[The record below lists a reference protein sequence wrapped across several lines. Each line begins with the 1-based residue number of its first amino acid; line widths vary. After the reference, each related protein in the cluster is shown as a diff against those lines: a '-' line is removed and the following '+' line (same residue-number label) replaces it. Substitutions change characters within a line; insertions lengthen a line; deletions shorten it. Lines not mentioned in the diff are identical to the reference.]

1 VISIRRISIGG
12 GFRYL
17 MNSVARGDG
26 AAEPSSSL
34 AAYYAESGTPPGVFL
49 GSGLADLDGGKGLDR
64 GSKVSEE
71 HLRNMLVACRD
82 PVSGEPVGSLPR
94 RSGST
99 PVAGFDLCFSPPKSF
114 SVLWA
119 LADDET
125 REVIADCHRKAIDYV
140 ISYAEKEVFHSRSGK
155 NGIVEEDITGVIAAS
170 FTHFTSRADDPQLH
184 DHVVV
189 WNRGKSVSDNKWRT
203 LDSRAIFKATTT
215 LSELHQGVLS
225 DLLTEALGVGWE
237 ARGRRHSAKPRYEIT
252 GVKESLMA
260 EFSRRSEQIAEH
272 SERLRAEFNLAHD
285 RMPTAVE
292 DMRLHAVATIA
303 TRPDKQR
310 HSLGELT
317 ETWRSRAAGHVA
329 RDEQLAFVSN
339 LKNRNELPLL
349 RADDLGEA
357 ILSDA
362 AEAVVTTV
370 AEHHA
375 TYGRQNLLA
384 GAHRILHGVRFASP
398 DDRVT
403 VAEHITELA
412 VARSVCLTPPAM
424 HHTPERYIRPDG
436 SSRLSPKSHLVYTT
450 ESLLEAEARLL
461 EAGRQLGGPQVS
473 TAVVADVAH
482 ANLPGRDYGLSLD
495 QANAVE
501 KIATSGRVLDLL
513 VGPAGT
519 GKSTAMAG
527 LRAAWEQIHGEGSVI
542 GLAPSA
548 VAAEVL
554 SDELGIETENTAKWL
569 TEWRRIPQL
578 TARRDRLALNLAR
591 HAYPNSPSAA
601 KLRASLAETNQA
613 INERRLKPG
622 QLVMIDE
629 SSLAG
634 TFALDEIVGAAKAAG
649 SKVLLLGDFAQTGS
663 VEAGGAF
670 SLLVKDRGDLV
681 AELSNVRRFSSEW
694 EKAASIELRLGHS
707 SAIASY
713 GANGRIKAGE
723 RQELLDAIYAAWRF
737 DVGAGKA
744 SLMIA
749 GDAATVSELNARA
762 RAGRVTEGTVTEAGL
777 PIAEGQTAGVGDEI
791 VTRKNNRLLSIGKSW
806 VKNGDRFLVTSTN
819 ADGSMTVR
827 RSPGGAEVLLPADYV
842 VSHVELA
849 YATTAYRSQGR
860 TTDTSH
866 TLVSPTTT
874 REVLYVATTRGRESN
889 MIYVD
894 TSFDPDP
901 ATGHDS
907 TAIQTSAAEVLTGV
921 LANEGADLSAHE
933 TLEIVQRRVEDFA
946 VLAAEYETLA
956 AVASQQRFDEL
967 LDGAGLGAE
976 RLEQIRQSPS
986 YGPLLAALRDAESR
1000 GLDVN
1005 RHFPELVAARSF
1017 DDADDPASVMNGRVH
1032 RWAQTAGSN
1041 RRPDVNLVVGL
1052 IPRAIG
1058 VTDRDM
1064 AKALN
1069 ERESTMRRRA
1079 RELAERALAQGQAWV
1094 SSLGVPPSDPIARER
1109 WMQAVTTVAAY
1120 RERWNVPVGHVPL
1133 GPDNAIEPVEA
1144 LRDRMRARTAS
1155 ELAIKLSAT
1164 LVMPRAE
1171 PSHALEIQP
1180 FQPIPGI

>member
-1 VISIRRISIGG
+1 MISIRRISLGG

-17 MNSVARGDG
+17 IDSVARGDG
-26 AAEPSSSL
+26 ETEPSSSL

-49 GSGLADLDGGKGLDR
+49 GSGLADLDGGKGLEP
-64 GSKVSEE
+64 GSQVSEE
-71 HLRNMLVACRD
+71 HLWNMLVACSD
-82 PVSGEPVGSLPR
+82 PVSGETVGSLPR
-94 RSGST
+94 TSGSA

-125 REVIADCHRKAIDYV
+125 RDVIADCHRQAIDYV

-155 NGIVEEDITGVIAAS
+155 NGIVEEDISGVIAAS
-170 FTHFTSRADDPQLH
+170 FTHFTSRSDDPQLH
-184 DHVVV
+184 SHVVV
-189 WNRGKSVSDNKWRT
+189 WNRGKSLSDGKWRT

-225 DLLTEALGVGWE
+225 DLLTSALGLGWE

-252 GVKESLMA
+252 GVAESLMA
-260 EFSRRSEQIAEH
+260 EFSQRSVQIAEH
-272 SERLRAEFNLAHD
+272 SARLRAEFNLAHE

-303 TRPDKQR
+303 TRPDKVR

-317 ETWRSRAAGHVA
+317 DTWRSRAAGHVPE
-329 RDEQLAFVSN
+329 DEQFAFVSC
-339 LKNRNELPLL
+339 LKDRNELPLL

-384 GAHRILHGVRFASP
+384 EAHRILHGVRFASP
-398 DDRVT
+398 DDRVA

-412 VARSVCLTPPAM
+412 IARSVCLSPPAM

-461 EAGRQLGGPQVS
+461 EAGRQLGGPRVS
-473 TAVVADVAH
+473 TAVVADVGQ
-482 ANLPGRDYGLSLD
+482 ANLPGRDYRLSID
-495 QANAVE
+495 QAHAVE

-527 LRAAWEQIHGEGSVI
+527 LRAVWEQVHGQGSVI

-548 VAAEVL
+548 VAAQVL

-578 TARRDRLALNLAR
+578 MARRDRLALNLAR
-591 HAYPNSPSAA
+591 HAYPNSSSAA
-601 KLRASLAETNQA
+601 KLRAGLAETNQA

-634 TFALDEIVGAAKAAG
+634 TFALDEVVGAAKAAG
-649 SKVLLLGDFAQTGS
+649 SKALLLGDFAQTGS

-670 SLLVKDRGDLV
+670 SLLVKDRGELV
-681 AELSNVRRFSSEW
+681 AELSEVRRFESAW
-694 EKAASIELRLGHS
+694 EKAASIELRLGNS
-707 SAIASY
+707 SAIAAY
-713 GANGRIKAGE
+713 EANGRIKAGE
-723 RQELLDAIYAAWRF
+723 RQELLDAIYAAWRS

-749 GDAATVSELNARA
+749 GDAVTVTELNARA
-762 RAGRVTEGTVTEAGL
+762 RAGRVTEGTVAEAGL
-777 PIAEGQTAGVGDEI
+777 SVADGQTAGVGDEI
-791 VTRKNNRLLSIGKSW
+791 VTRKNNRLLGVGKSW
-806 VKNGDRFLVTSTN
+806 VKNGDRFVVSSTN
-819 ADGSMTVR
+819 PDGTMAVR
-827 RSPGGAEVLLPADYV
+827 RSSGGPEVVLPADYV
-842 VSHVELA
+842 ASHVELA

-866 TLVSPTTT
+866 TLVSPPTT
-874 REVLYVATTRGRESN
+874 REVLYVAATRGRESN
-889 MIYVD
+889 MVYVD
-894 TSFDPDP
+894 TSFDPDS
-901 ATGHDS
+901 ATGHDNLS
-907 TAIQTSAAEVLTGV
+907 PQQSATEVLAGV

-933 TLEIVQRRVEDFA
+933 ALELAQRRVEDFV
-946 VLAAEYETLA
+946 VLAAEYGTLA
-956 AVASQQRFDEL
+956 AVALQQRFDEL
-967 LDGAGLGAE
+967 LDRSGLGADH
-976 RLEQIRQSPS
+976 LEQIRQSAS

-1005 RHFPELVAARSF
+1005 RHFPELVAARGF
-1017 DDADDPASVMNGRVH
+1017 ADAEDPASVMNARVR

-1041 RRPDVNLVVGL
+1041 RRLGVNLVAGL
-1052 IPRAIG
+1052 IPRAVG
-1058 VTDRDM
+1058 VTDPDM
-1064 AKALN
+1064 ARALD
-1069 ERESTMRRRA
+1069 EREATMQRRA
-1079 RELAERALAQGQAWV
+1079 RELAESAVAQGQAWV
-1094 SSLGVPPSDPIARER
+1094 DSLGVPPTDPIARER
-1109 WMQAVTTVAAY
+1109 WMQAVTTVAAC
-1120 RERWNVPVGHVPL
+1120 RDRWDIPVDYTAL
-1133 GPDNAIEPVEA
+1133 GTDNPVEPVEA
-1144 LRDRMRARTAS
+1144 LRDRTRARAAS
-1155 ELAIKLSAT
+1155 KLAIKLSST
-1164 LVMPRAE
+1164 LTSDE
-1171 PSHALEIQP
+1171 PSHAVETQP
-1180 FQPIPGI
+1180 CQPTLGI

>member
-1 VISIRRISIGG
+1 VISIRRISLGG

-17 MNSVARGDG
+17 IDSVARGDG
-26 AAEPSSSL
+26 ETEPSSSL

-49 GSGLADLDGGKGLDR
+49 GSGLADLDGGKGLER
-64 GSKVSEE
+64 GSQVSEE
-71 HLRNMLVACRD
+71 HLWNMLVACSD
-82 PVSGEPVGSLPR
+82 PVSGETIGSLPR
-94 RSGST
+94 RSGNV

-125 REVIADCHRKAIDYV
+125 RDVIADCHRQAIEYV

-155 NGIVEEDITGVIAAS
+155 NGIVEEDIFGVVAAS
-170 FTHFTSRADDPQLH
+170 FTHFTSRSDDPQLH
-184 DHVVV
+184 SHVVV
-189 WNRGKSVSDNKWRT
+189 WNRGKSVSDGRWRT

-225 DLLTEALGVGWE
+225 DLLTSALGLGWE

-252 GVKESLMA
+252 GVAESLMA
-260 EFSRRSEQIAEH
+260 EFSRRSVQIAEH
-272 SERLRAEFNLAHD
+272 SARLRAEFNLAHE

-292 DMRLHAVATIA
+292 DMRLHAVATTA
-303 TRPDKQR
+303 TRPDKVR

-317 ETWRSRAAGHVA
+317 DTWRSRAEAHVA
-329 RDEQLAFVSN
+329 RDEQLAFVSS

-370 AEHHA
+370 AEYHA

-384 GAHRILHGVRFASP
+384 EAHRILHGVRFASP
-398 DDRVT
+398 DDRVA
-403 VAEHITELA
+403 VAEQITELA
-412 VARSVCLTPPAM
+412 IARSMCLTPSAL
-424 HHTPERYIRPDG
+424 HHTPERYIRSDG

-450 ESLLEAEARLL
+450 ESLLDAEARLL
-461 EAGRQLGGPQVS
+461 EAGRQLGGPRVS
-473 TAVVADVAH
+473 TAVVVDVAE
-482 ANLPGRDYGLSLD
+482 ANLPGRDYGLSVD
-495 QANAVE
+495 QAHAVE
-501 KIATSGRVLDLL
+501 KIATCGRVLDLL

-527 LRAAWEQIHGEGSVI
+527 LRAAWEQAHGQGSVI

-554 SDELGIETENTAKWL
+554 SDELGIATENTAKWL

-591 HAYPNSPSAA
+591 HAYPSTPSAA
-601 KLRASLAETNQA
+601 KLRADIAETNQA
-613 INERRLKPG
+613 INQRRLKPG

-629 SSLAG
+629 ASLAG
-634 TFALDEIVGAAKAAG
+634 TFSLDEIVGAAKAAG
-649 SKVLLLGDFAQTGS
+649 SKMLLLGDFAQTGS
-663 VEAGGAF
+663 IEAGGAF

-681 AELSNVRRFSSEW
+681 AELNEVRRFESAW
-694 EKAASIELRLGHS
+694 EKTASIELRLGNS

-713 GANGRIKAGE
+713 EANGRIKAGE
-723 RQELLDAIYAAWRF
+723 RQELLDAIYAAWRC

-749 GDAATVSELNARA
+749 GDAATVTELNARA
-762 RAGRVTEGTVTEAGL
+762 RAGRVAEGTVAEAGL

-791 VTRKNNRLLSIGKSW
+791 VSRQNNRLLGVGKSW
-806 VKNGDRFLVTSTN
+806 VKNGDRFVVSSTN
-819 ADGSMTVR
+819 ADGTMAVR
-827 RSPGGAEVLLPADYV
+827 RSPGSAEVVLPADYV
-842 VSHVELA
+842 ASHVELA

-874 REVLYVATTRGRESN
+874 REVLYVAATRGRESN
-889 MIYVD
+889 MIYID

-907 TAIQTSAAEVLTGV
+907 LSPQQSATEVLTGV

-933 TLEIVQRRVEDFA
+933 ALELAQRRVEDFA

-956 AVASQQRFDEL
+956 AVALQQRFDEL
-967 LDGAGLGAE
+967 LERSERGAY
-976 RLEQIRQSPS
+976 RLEQIRQSAS

-1005 RHFPELVAARSF
+1005 RHFPELVAARGF
-1017 DDADDPASVMNGRVH
+1017 DDAEDPASVMDARVR
-1032 RWAQTAGSN
+1032 RWAETAGSN
-1041 RRPDVNLVVGL
+1041 RLLGVNLVAGL
-1052 IPRAIG
+1052 IPRAVG
-1058 VTDRDM
+1058 VTDPDM
-1064 AKALN
+1064 ARALD
-1069 ERESTMRRRA
+1069 EREGTMQRRA
-1079 RELAERALAQGQAWV
+1079 RELAERAVAQGQAWV
-1094 SSLGVPPSDPIARER
+1094 GSLGVPPTDPIARER
-1109 WMQAVTTVAAY
+1109 WAQAVATVVAY
-1120 RERWNVPVGHVPL
+1120 RDRWNVPVDHRPL
-1133 GPDNAIEPVEA
+1133 GTDNPVEPVEA
-1144 LRDRMRARTAS
+1144 LRDRTRARAAT
-1155 ELAIKLSAT
+1155 ELAIRLSAT
-1164 LVMPRAE
+1164 LAMRRPESAHE
-1171 PSHALEIQP
+1171 LEGEAFRPTLTI
-1180 FQPIPGI
+1180 

>member
-1 VISIRRISIGG
+1 MISIRRISIGG

-125 REVIADCHRKAIDYV
+125 RDVIADCHRKAIEYV

-189 WNRGKSVSDNKWRT
+189 WNRGRSVSDNKWRT

-272 SERLRAEFNLAHD
+272 SALLRAEFNLAHE

-303 TRPDKQR
+303 TRPDKMK

-317 ETWRSRAAGHVA
+317 ETWRSRAEAHVA
-329 RDEQLAFVSN
+329 RDEQLPFVSS

-349 RADDLGEA
+349 HADDLGEA

-384 GAHRILHGVRFASP
+384 EAHRILHGVRFASP
-398 DDRVT
+398 DDRVA

-412 VARSVCLTPPAM
+412 VARSVVLTPPAM

-473 TAVVADVAH
+473 TAVVTDVAQ

-527 LRAAWEQIHGEGSVI
+527 LRAAWEQAHGEGSVI

-921 LANEGADLSAHE
+921 VANEGADLSAHE

-967 LDGAGLGAE
+967 LDRAGLGAE

-1120 RERWNVPVGHVPL
+1120 RERWNAPVGHVPL